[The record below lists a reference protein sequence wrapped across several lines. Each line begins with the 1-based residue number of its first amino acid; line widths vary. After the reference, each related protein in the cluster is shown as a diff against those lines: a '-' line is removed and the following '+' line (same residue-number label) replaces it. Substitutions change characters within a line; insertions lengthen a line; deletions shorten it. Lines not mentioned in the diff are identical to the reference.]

1 MIITGLWHVLFRLF
15 LSQLTNSS
23 LKKNDFVGTLGV
35 SKKGKY
41 TFLTFKRY
49 HLAFKYFQNNEIAL
63 S

>member
-1 MIITGLWHVLFRLF
+1 MTFTFSFIFITIDQFF
-15 LSQLTNSS
+15 I
-23 LKKNDFVGTLGV
+23 KKNDFVGTLGV

-49 HLAFKYFQNNEIAL
+49 HLAFKYFQNFVNVNEIAL